1 MITADDFP
9 LLVND
14 DGVILEEELKI
25 SSRLHR
31 NQIIRGL
38 KRLILGLGQIPSSPS
53 VSQKCDLNLSEIETS
68 RIEAVLKSM
77 INFQYFIGVL
87 LWN

>member
-38 KRLILGLGQIPSSPS
+38 KRLILGLGQIPSPPS
-53 VSQKCDLNLSEIETS
+53 VSQKCDQI
-68 RIEAVLKSM
+68 
-77 INFQYFIGVL
+77 
-87 LWN
+87 